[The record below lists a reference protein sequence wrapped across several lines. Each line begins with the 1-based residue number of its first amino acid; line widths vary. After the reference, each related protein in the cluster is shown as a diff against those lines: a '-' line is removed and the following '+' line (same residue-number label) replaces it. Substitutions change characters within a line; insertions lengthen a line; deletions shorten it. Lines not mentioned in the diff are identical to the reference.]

1 MTGGA
6 AEDLSGPGPVCE
18 SFGIADTPQPP
29 ATASAN
35 AFDLRG
41 EHGSMAEYLRD
52 LRRSWPLLRVLARK
66 EFLVRYRRASF
77 GVVWALALPLLQAGV
92 LALVLPRFVRFDV
105 EGSYVLFVLAGST
118 VWAFFAGSVGDGTA
132 SIVAAQDISTRVY
145 FPRLV
150 LPLVVVLSN
159 LYALLPGV
167 GVLAAATIAVHGPTV
182 RVGWLIPAVLL
193 GTILVASLAAALSAM
208 HVYFRDVRYLV
219 QASLIPL
226 FYLTPVIYPLDAIG
240 RLRPWIEVNP
250 VTGVVQLFRAGT
262 VGVEGPWMTGV
273 AWSVGWS
280 VVVFVLALTVHRRR
294 DRVFVDLL

>member
-1 MTGGA
+1 MI
-6 AEDLSGPGPVCE
+6 E
-18 SFGIADTPQPP
+18 F
-29 ATASAN
+29 
-35 AFDLRG
+35 
-41 EHGSMAEYLRD
+41 LRD
-52 LRRSWPLLRVLARK
+52 LRRSWPLLRVLAKK

-77 GVVWALALPLLQAGV
+77 GVVWALALPLLQASV
-92 LALVLPRFVRFDV
+92 LGLVLPKFVRFDV

-118 VWAFFAGSVGDGTA
+118 VWSFFGTSIGDGTA

-159 LYALLPGV
+159 VYALLPGV
-167 GVLAAATIAVHGPTV
+167 GVLIGASIFVHGPTL
-182 RVGWLIPAVLL
+182 RTLWLVPGVLVATL
-193 GTILVASLAAALSAM
+193 LVASLAAVLSAM

-240 RLRPWIEVNP
+240 GLRRWVEINP
-250 VTGVVQLFRAGT
+250 MTGVVELFRAGT
-262 VGVEGPWMTGV
+262 VGVDGPWLSSVVWT
-273 AWSVGWS
+273 VGWS
-280 VVVFVLALTVHRRR
+280 AGLFVVGLVVHRRR

>member
-1 MTGGA
+1 M
-6 AEDLSGPGPVCE
+6 CE
-18 SFGIADTPQPP
+18 SCGIVDRPHPP
-29 ATASAN
+29 SPNTAN

-41 EHGSMAEYLRD
+41 EHGSMVEFLRD
-52 LRRSWPLLRVLARK
+52 LRRSWPLLRVLAKK

-77 GVVWALALPLLQAGV
+77 GVVWALALPLLQACV
-92 LALVLPRFVRFDV
+92 LALVLPKFVRFDV

-118 VWAFFAGSVGDGTA
+118 VWSFFATSIGDGTA

-167 GVLAAATIAVHGPTV
+167 AVLAGAAVADHGLTV
-182 RVGWLIPAVLL
+182 RILWLVPAVLL
-193 GTILVASLAAALSAM
+193 ATSLVASLAAVLSAM
-208 HVYFRDVRYLV
+208 HVYFRDVRYFV
-219 QASLIPL
+219 QASLIAW

-240 RLRPWIEVNP
+240 GLRPWIEANP

-262 VGVEGPWMTGV
+262 VGIEGAWLASV
-273 AWSVGWS
+273 LWSVGWS
-280 VVVFVLALTVHRRR
+280 LVLFVIGLVVHRRR

>member
-1 MTGGA
+1 MC
-6 AEDLSGPGPVCE
+6 DP
-18 SFGIADTPQPP
+18 FGITESPHPISP
-29 ATASAN
+29 ISAT
-35 AFDLRG
+35 FDLRG
-41 EHGSMAEYLRD
+41 EHGSMGEFLRD
-52 LRRSWPLLRVLARK
+52 LRHSWPLLRVLAKK

-77 GVVWALALPLLQAGV
+77 GVVWALALPLLQAAV
-92 LALVLPRFVRFDV
+92 LALVLPKFVRFDT

-118 VWAFFAGSVGDGTA
+118 VWSFFSTAVSDGTA

-167 GVLAAATIAVHGPTV
+167 VVLLGASTIDHGATV
-182 RVGWLIPAVLL
+182 RVLWLVPAMGLAAL
-193 GTILVASLAAALSAM
+193 LVASLAAVLSAM

-219 QASLIPL
+219 QASLIAW

-240 RLRPWIEVNP
+240 GLRPWIEANP
-250 VTGVVQLFRAGT
+250 VTGVVQLFRAAT
-262 VGVEGPWMTGV
+262 VGLEGAWLASV
-273 AWSVGWS
+273 AWSAGWS
-280 VVVFVLALTVHRRR
+280 AVLLVVGLVVHRRQ